1 MRIQLRSRSSQSARA
16 AFTLIEI
23 MIVVMIIGLLAMI
36 AIPNVRKYME
46 TSRYQAIIANL
57 KAIELAK
64 TTWAAENRK
73 ADNVVPA
80 ETDLAPY
87 FQGERFPV
95 SVAGETY
102 NIKAIAERPTATV
115 PSKMKNI
122 EAGGEISL
130 NDTGK

>member
-1 MRIQLRSRSSQSARA
+1 
-16 AFTLIEI
+16 

-73 ADNVVPA
+73 PDNTVPS
-80 ETDLAPY
+80 ETDLSPY
-87 FQGERFPV
+87 FQGDKFPFP
-95 SVAGETY
+95 VAGETY
-102 NIKAIAERPTATV
+102 NIKSIAERPTATV
-115 PSKMKNI
+115 PAKMKNV

-130 NDTGK
+130 NDAGK